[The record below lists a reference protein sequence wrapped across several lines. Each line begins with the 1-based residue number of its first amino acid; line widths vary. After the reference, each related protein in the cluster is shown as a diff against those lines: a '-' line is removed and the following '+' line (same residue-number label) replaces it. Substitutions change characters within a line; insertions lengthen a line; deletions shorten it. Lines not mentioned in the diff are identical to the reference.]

1 MAAET
6 AIASTQKTGQGDAVV
21 LGNNTPNV
29 ITTLLKRNEQEGKA
43 KAQGKLLTQKQTQD
57 NKAKFFQNLSGLKD
71 KVWYKDIPEITQ
83 KVTDLVGK
91 AVQMQKSGVDPFDP
105 ANTAAYTEIF
115 GDVEKIGLLQGA
127 SKSAEERYNK
137 AVTLLNQDKEGIYDK
152 LKLADSMK
160 KFADITN
167 IEERAKYDIPV
178 EYAPVD
184 LTPKLK
190 TLGENIKAMFGQA
203 KVFYD
208 EGNAIEYNKS
218 VADTKLKTIAAAS
231 SLFQRELEQGR
242 ITPEKLVEETTKFV
256 DSLNPIGLY
265 SSVKDDQLAFQ
276 KEKEA
281 HLVAYRN
288 KMFDLKK
295 DYQEFRKSQS
305 LPIEF
310 DTKELFESAGNGNQQ
325 AISLI
330 QNSVM
335 LNKDNEPTGAYFNV
349 ISGKQAIEGFSDN
362 NFQIK
367 QTKIKDN
374 KGNETPVD
382 PESQYFVRLDKANGK
397 KYLTKVTPETIK
409 LYVNGETGT
418 VVQQRVKKDNTSN
431 LSQDED
437 VYSEL
442 PLNAKQVNTVSNKS
456 GNTTINSG
464 TTNKGGGRNNIP
476 EGTMAEWKAAGWSD
490 AQIKT
495 AVSTGKIKVK

>member
-1 MAAET
+1 MVVET

-29 ITTLLKRNEQEGKA
+29 ITTLLKRNEAEAKA

-184 LTPKLK
+184 YQTKLDK
-190 TLGENIKAMFGQA
+190 TLGDNIKSQLAVAKAYNDKNMVKEANDIISAIKTSTIPAGIALFSRELQTGQA
-203 KVFYD
+203 KSPDEVVEQVNKWVDQYQQKALYD
-208 EGNAIEYNKS
+208 P
-218 VADTKLKTIAAAS
+218 TKNN
-231 SLFQRELEQGR
+231 QLE
-242 ITPEKLVEETTKFV
+242 
-256 DSLNPIGLY
+256 
-265 SSVKDDQLAFQ
+265 FQ

-281 HLVAYRN
+281 HLETDRAFKRRLASDKFSFQKAQSTPKPTEVEDLFKVAKSGGSISENSLAGLMLTETGTNTKFITGKSKLIKGANGNIIGIATERFKVPEKEGESPSKKYPTDYITKFYDANGNDITSTTQLYKEAMN
-288 KMFDLKK
+288 K
-295 DYQEFRKSQS
+295 SIS
-305 LPIEF
+305 
-310 DTKELFESAGNGNQQ
+310 TKVPVTNTTIDNNGNQVQ
-325 AISLI
+325 IDENQLRVGDKQSSYESNTTTTK
-330 QNSVM
+330 NS
-335 LNKDNEPTGAYFNV
+335 TAT
-349 ISGKQAIEGFSDN
+349 SGGS
-362 NFQIK
+362 
-367 QTKIKDN
+367 
-374 KGNETPVD
+374 G
-382 PESQYFVRLDKANGK
+382 NGK
-397 KYLTKVTPETIK
+397 TYDIINPKTKQVVARGVSESDAKKAQAKGYTIK
-409 LYVNGETGT
+409 
-418 VVQQRVKKDNTSN
+418 
-431 LSQDED
+431 
-437 VYSEL
+437 
-442 PLNAKQVNTVSNKS
+442 
-456 GNTTINSG
+456 
-464 TTNKGGGRNNIP
+464 
-476 EGTMAEWKAAGWSD
+476 
-490 AQIKT
+490 
-495 AVSTGKIKVK
+495 

>member
-6 AIASTQKTGQGDAVV
+6 AIASTQKAGEGDAVI

-29 ITTLLKRNEQEGKA
+29 ITTLLRRNEQEGKA

-152 LKLADSMK
+152 MKLLDSMN
-160 KFADITN
+160 KFEN
-167 IEERAKYDIPV
+167 MPSIEERAKYDIPV
-178 EYAPVD
+178 AYAPVD
-184 LTPKLK
+184 YQTKLDK
-190 TLGENIKAMFGQA
+190 TLGDNIKSQLAIAKAYNDKNMVKEANDVISAIKTNTIPAGIALFSREIKTGQA
-203 KVFYD
+203 KSPDEVVEQVNKWVDQYQQKALYD
-208 EGNAIEYNKS
+208 P
-218 VADTKLKTIAAAS
+218 TKNN
-231 SLFQRELEQGR
+231 QLE
-242 ITPEKLVEETTKFV
+242 
-256 DSLNPIGLY
+256 
-265 SSVKDDQLAFQ
+265 FQ
-276 KEKEA
+276 KQKEA
-281 HLVAYRN
+281 NLVAYRN
-288 KMFDLKK
+288 KMFELKK

-464 TTNKGGGRNNIP
+464 TTP
-476 EGTMAEWKAAGWSD
+476 TTKAKAKKK
-490 AQIKT
+490 AY
-495 AVSTGKIKVK
+495 